1 MPITYRWTHD
11 DSREPVS
18 LARPL
23 RSSETQMKIATREEG
38 VFVGGAYQL
47 GMGDPGL
54 EIVHLDVAHSEP
66 PLFLAL
72 RGLWGTLVRD
82 HPAKSPLVP
91 VRRLYL
97 DF

>member
-1 MPITYRWTHD
+1 MPLVYRWTHD

-18 LARPL
+18 LAEPVEP
-23 RSSETQMKIATREEG
+23 SNTSMKVASREG
-38 VFVGGAYQL
+38 LFVGGAYQL
-47 GMGDPGL
+47 GMGEPWL

-66 PLFLAL
+66 PLFRTL
-72 RGLWGTLVRD
+72 RGLWGTNVRG
-82 HPAKSPLVP
+82 HSAGTPLVP